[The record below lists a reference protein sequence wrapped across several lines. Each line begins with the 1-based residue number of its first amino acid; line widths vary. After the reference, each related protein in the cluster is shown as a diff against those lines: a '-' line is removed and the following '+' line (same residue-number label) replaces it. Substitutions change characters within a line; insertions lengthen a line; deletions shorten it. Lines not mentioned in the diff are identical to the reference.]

1 MSGYHYGM
9 HMLSLAAS
17 PQVQKAT
24 SASLAL
30 ELLTIRRMFNLNL
43 SLSLSL
49 IFSLYVFLCLSGF
62 LSAIPGHD
70 SHNSDAQSRMQ
81 WYNIFTSAHDG
92 RIP

>member
-1 MSGYHYGM
+1 M

-30 ELLTIRRMFNLNL
+30 ELLTIRRMFNLN
-43 SLSLSL
+43 LSLSL